1 MNTCEDGESGGSTEA
16 NCFSGLLVLHVRVDV
31 GSGREVRDVEV
42 PPLSLAALQ
51 LVLVEACTAILA
63 DFVVVESSALSG
75 SPEWVILAGVC
86 VHLGSAVS
94 ELAVFIVT
102 SAIDE
107 EPAEV
112 GDREPL
118 LFILLRCWKI
128 TVNLVVNLS
137 AVVVLVCLID
147 LWLEGR
153 CAHSETCEWVDLV
166 DWHLVLI

>member
-75 SPEWVILAGVC
+75 SPEWVLLAGVC
-86 VHLGSAVS
+86 VHLSPAVS

-107 EPAEV
+107 EFAEV
-112 GDREPL
+112 GNVEPL
-118 LFILLRCWKI
+118 LDVLFRCGKVAVKLVGKLAWFFGLIL
-128 TVNLVVNLS
+128 
-137 AVVVLVCLID
+137 A
-147 LWLEGR
+147 
-153 CAHSETCEWVDLV
+153 
-166 DWHLVLI
+166 